1 MTLKEEFMMT
11 EKEMEKKCIEIEKK
25 LYELVKDEYSFKA
38 VTGREKSIMEMIS
51 ADKALM
57 DLEYEISK
65 IALEKLSVDETIN
78 DDIISIVKQNEN
90 SFRSLGYYA
99 NNSDYD
105 ENLKIIIN
113 GEIKRRWECIKQY
126 IRDNDLLK
134 YNNNVMKSCKF
145 TTTMMI
151 IIIGQKMEHD
161 NIN

>member
-1 MTLKEEFMMT
+1 M
-11 EKEMEKKCIEIEKK
+11 
-25 LYELVKDEYSFKA
+25 
-38 VTGREKSIMEMIS
+38 
-51 ADKALM
+51 
-57 DLEYEISK
+57 ISK

-134 YNNNVMKSCKF
+134 YTLEIGLTVGDTVTLTKVGLFESPLTVMDETQQTEIQVGIKAAQHIVV
-145 TTTMMI
+145 TPI
-151 IIIGQKMEHD
+151 AAD
-161 NIN
+161 